1 MHLIFITGS
10 SSGIGR
16 GLAEYF
22 LQADESCMVVGFAR
36 RSTWQHERYKHI
48 EADLSQLDQL
58 TSITFEIPAHCT
70 QISLVNNAGV
80 IGDIKRIG
88 TADDAAIMHLTQIN
102 VGALMVLTNRFLKAV
117 TNTDIPSTVL
127 NISSGAARYE
137 IDAWAPYCASKAAV
151 DHFSKTV
158 QHEQSQTNGKASIFS
173 VAPGIVDTEMQTVIR
188 NSDPDDFSRHAD
200 FVDLKKNNELASTHE
215 TAQKL
220 YYILTNPNEVED
232 VLIDV
237 RDISL

>member
-10 SSGIGR
+10 SSGIGK
-16 GLAEYF
+16 GLAEYL
-22 LQADESCMVVGFAR
+22 LQEDSTCRVVGFAR
-36 RSTWQHERYKHI
+36 RSTWKHERYDHI
-48 EADLSQLDQL
+48 EADLADMKQLKAI
-58 TSITFEIPAHCT
+58 SFEIPTHCT
-70 QISLVNNAGV
+70 RVSLVNNAGV

-88 TADDAAIMHLTQIN
+88 AADDDAIMHLSQLN

-117 TNTDIPSTVL
+117 KNADIPCTVL

-137 IDAWAPYCASKAAV
+137 IDSWAPYCASKAAV

-158 QHEQSQTNGKASIFS
+158 QYEQTLTSGNARIFS

-188 NSDPDDFSRHAD
+188 NSDPNDFSRHAD
-200 FVDLKKNNELASTHE
+200 FVALKHNNELASVEE

-220 YYILTNPNEVED
+220 HHILTNPNTLED